1 MRSQKSHPTPKLGSD
16 TRRANELLIEVFLK
30 KDQTR
35 AFVPLWGTLHI
46 ITPLK
51 IIGDQPPV
59 KVIIEF
65 NEM

>member
-35 AFVPLWGTLHI
+35 AFVPL
-46 ITPLK
+46 
-51 IIGDQPPV
+51 
-59 KVIIEF
+59 
-65 NEM
+65 